1 MNTEQNGNNISPKS
15 ASSFPFQRAV
25 PRDANGRDDKREAEL
40 KRGDKKKRER
50 EHSPCT
56 SDRYGKEV
64 GAKSPIMKKKRGPKV
79 C

>member
-40 KRGDKKKRER
+40 KRGDKKKRENTR
-50 EHSPCT
+50 LAHLT
-56 SDRYGKEV
+56 VTGKKLV
-64 GAKSPIMKKKRGPKV
+64 RNLQL
-79 C
+79 